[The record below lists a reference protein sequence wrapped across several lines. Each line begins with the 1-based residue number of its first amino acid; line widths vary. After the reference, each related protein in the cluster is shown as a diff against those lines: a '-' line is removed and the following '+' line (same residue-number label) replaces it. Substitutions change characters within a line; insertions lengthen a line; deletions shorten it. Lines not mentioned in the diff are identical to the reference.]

1 MLTEDKKITTSQTA
15 VIVSN
20 SMLGSGILTLPR
32 VLAEDMNNADGWMSL
47 IIGGILVL
55 LAGLCIIKLCRRF
68 PGKTLF
74 QFSIDLMGKWLGSVF
89 NVGLA
94 VFYIF
99 IAAFELRVMFE
110 VTTLYL
116 LEDVPRWT
124 ILMSFLWVGL
134 YLVLGGLGTIAR
146 LFEIILPITFVV
158 FVVSMLL
165 SSKIFEID
173 NLLPVLGDGVLP
185 VLKGVGSTVLVFLGH
200 ELMFFLTPAMQ
211 QPEKAGKA
219 LIMGITVPFILNM
232 ITFIMV
238 IGGMSVHGATSS
250 TWPTLG
256 LLRSFEIKGL
266 FFERF
271 DFFLLVVWIMQ
282 ILTTFSIMQ
291 YVSTKGLAQT
301 FRTNNNKP
309 ILYLS
314 MPIIFIIASVP
325 RDVNELFSFSDLFG
339 DIGVSLFMILPPIML
354 LYAVIFKK
362 GSVR

>member
-15 VIVSN
+15 VIISN
-20 SMLGSGILTLPR
+20 CMLGSGILTLPR
-32 VLAEDMNNADGWMSL
+32 VLADGMKTPDGWMSL
-47 IIGGILVL
+47 IIGGFLVM
-55 LAGLCIIKLCRRF
+55 LAGLCIVKLCRRF
-68 PGKTLF
+68 PGKTIF
-74 QFSIDLMGKWLGSVF
+74 QFSVDLMGKWLGSVF

-110 VTTLYL
+110 VTALYL
-116 LEDVPRWT
+116 LEEVPRWT
-124 ILMSFLWVGL
+124 ILMSFIWVGL
-134 YLVLGGLGTIAR
+134 YLVLGGLGAIAR
-146 LFEIILPITFVV
+146 LFEIILPITIVV
-158 FVVSMLL
+158 FVLSMLL

-173 NLLPVLGDGVLP
+173 NLLPVLGDGVFP

-219 LIMGITVPFILNM
+219 IIMGITVPLMLNL
-232 ITFIMV
+232 IAFIMV
-238 IGGMSVHGATSS
+238 IGGMSMYGATSS
-250 TWPTLG
+250 TWPTVD

-271 DFFLLVVWIMQ
+271 DYFLLVVWIMQ

-291 YVSTKGLAQT
+291 YVSSKGLAQT
-301 FRTNNNKP
+301 FKTNNKP
-309 ILYLS
+309 ILYFS
-314 MPIIFIIASVP
+314 MPIIYIIAWVP
-325 RDVNELFSFSDLFG
+325 RDVNELYSFSDFFG

-362 GSVR
+362 GGVG